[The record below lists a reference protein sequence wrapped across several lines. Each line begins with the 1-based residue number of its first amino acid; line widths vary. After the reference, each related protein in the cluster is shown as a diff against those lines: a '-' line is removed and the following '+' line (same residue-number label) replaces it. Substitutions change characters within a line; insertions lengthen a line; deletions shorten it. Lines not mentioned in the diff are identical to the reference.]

1 MRSRRTA
8 SRISP
13 GQRSLARRRSSSSNS
28 ARSALGYT
36 LPGTSRGG
44 GGWSKPRVRVP
55 PALESLLRG
64 FGKQVAE
71 VLQNSV
77 AEALDDGLERVEEK
91 VQEGLGRIRQAR
103 GAAQNRSRR
112 G

>member
-1 MRSRRTA
+1 M
-8 SRISP
+8 
-13 GQRSLARRRSSSSNS
+13 
-28 ARSALGYT
+28 
-36 LPGTSRGG
+36 
-44 GGWSKPRVRVP
+44 P

-64 FGKQVAE
+64 FGQQVAE

-91 VQEGLGRIRQAR
+91 VQEGLNRIRLAR

-112 G
+112 GRRER